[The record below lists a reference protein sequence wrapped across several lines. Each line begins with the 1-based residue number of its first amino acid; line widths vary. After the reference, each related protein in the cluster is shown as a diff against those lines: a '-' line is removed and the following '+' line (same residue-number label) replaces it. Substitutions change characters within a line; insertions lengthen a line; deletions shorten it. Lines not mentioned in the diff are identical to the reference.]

1 MHPRRS
7 TRRRQRGS
15 SVLYVIVL
23 SPVLLLGMAMAI
35 EAGALQ
41 MQKQRLQSA
50 LDASV
55 VVAAASAAHAGPA
68 ARLDVARADD
78 VARQVLA
85 DNLAALS
92 SAFGGATAMA
102 IARDADVA
110 VVTDVPAPDP
120 FAWGTVRR
128 PTLELRV
135 RVPLHTGLFTAAGLP
150 PVVTV
155 TLVASAGLR
164 ETAAT

>member
-1 MHPRRS
+1 M
-7 TRRRQRGS
+7 
-15 SVLYVIVL
+15 L
-23 SPVLLLGMAMAI
+23 SPVLLLGVALAT

-50 LDASV
+50 LDASA
-55 VVAAASAAHAGPA
+55 VVAAASAAHAGNN
-68 ARLDVARADD
+68 ARIDVARADSAARD
-78 VARQVLA
+78 VLV
-85 DNLAALS
+85 DNLTPLA
-92 SAFGGATAMA
+92 SAFSGTTALA

-110 VVTDVPAPDP
+110 TVLDVPAPDP
-120 FAWGTVRR
+120 FGSGAVVTR

-135 RVPLHTGLFTAAGLP
+135 RVPLHTGLFATAGLP

-164 ETAAT
+164 EAAST